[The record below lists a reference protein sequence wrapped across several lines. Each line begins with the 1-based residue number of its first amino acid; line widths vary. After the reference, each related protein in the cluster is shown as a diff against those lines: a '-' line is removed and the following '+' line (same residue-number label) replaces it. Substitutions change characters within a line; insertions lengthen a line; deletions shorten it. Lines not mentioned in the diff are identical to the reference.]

1 MPRASDKTHFT
12 ELDFGINLAKE
23 VAEGYNRFWDKNK
36 LTVIHEDGRVR
47 IVRTNVARTRPSAEF
62 DYGRYK
68 KRKHEDYC

>member
-1 MPRASDKTHFT
+1 MGKTYFT

-23 VAEGYNRFWDKNK
+23 VAEGYQRFWDKNK

-47 IVRTNVARTRPSAEF
+47 TVRTNVPRTRPSAEF

-68 KRKHEDYC
+68 KRKNEDYC